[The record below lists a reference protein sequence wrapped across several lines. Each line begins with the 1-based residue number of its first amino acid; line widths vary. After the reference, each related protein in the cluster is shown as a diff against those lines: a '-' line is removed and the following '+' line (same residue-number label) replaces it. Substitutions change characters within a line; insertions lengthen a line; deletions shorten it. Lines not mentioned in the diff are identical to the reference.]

1 MPFLIIILILVVC
14 IIIYSSHASAQNKKQ
29 REINIERR
37 KNFVLKMFKYLSEDE
52 KLALNLI
59 KKSYDNH
66 PSKTVAII
74 EPKLD
79 IKVKEN
85 VMISLQEKDYWE
97 INRTD
102 MGNHMEMMSIT
113 FKDKFFSYFNI
124 SVE

>member
-1 MPFLIIILILVVC
+1 
-14 IIIYSSHASAQNKKQ
+14 
-29 REINIERR
+29 
-37 KNFVLKMFKYLSEDE
+37 MFKYLSEDE